1 MSYRALGL
9 VRQRPACGLGSAV
22 PTVFDAQG
30 VLSQLT
36 AQHLEQLNHALK
48 SISANIQEDMKE
60 VVIKAAA
67 AQTGISI
74 ALSAIPVVG
83 WAASAILGVVQS
95 FSNDKYRKEA
105 EAVMADASNDIA
117 KMQSDSQIRILN
129 KLGQVFSEEKGPAI
143 QLLMQ
148 SVQTAPL
155 EEGGMNGL
163 GSLHG
168 WGSGLAK
175 SVKKL
180 VDKAGIFK
188 PFEAITK
195 GLRKLHEEIE
205 EGFQKGLDYFSG
217 RVVKTEAREAADKLR
232 KAAASRLAD
241 NEATVIS
248 LVDSPQYR
256 QNLRVSIADELLK
269 NPQIQQMIDDIG
281 RLRTQA
287 ATAQPG
293 QVTVPSVDVKT
304 VPPGLPLAAGAGV
317 ALLAYLLM
325 D

>member
-1 MSYRALGL
+1 MSYRSLGL
-9 VRQRPACGLGSAV
+9 VRQRPARGLGSVV
-22 PTVFDAQG
+22 PTVFDARG

-36 AQHLEQLNHALK
+36 AEHMAQLNQALK
-48 SISANIQEDMKE
+48 RVSDDVQEDMKE
-60 VVIKAAA
+60 VVIHAAA
-67 AQTGISI
+67 VQTGISI

-83 WAASAILGVVQS
+83 WAASAILGIVQS

-117 KMQSDSQIRILN
+117 RMQSDSQVRILN
-129 KLGQVFSEEKGPAI
+129 KLGQAFSEEKGPAI
-143 QLLMQ
+143 QLLLQ
-148 SVQTAPL
+148 TVRTAPV

-163 GSLHG
+163 GSLQG

-180 VDKAGIFK
+180 VDSAGIFK

-205 EGFQKGLDYFSG
+205 EGFQKGLDYVSG

-232 KAAASRLAD
+232 KAAAKRLAE
-241 NEATVIS
+241 NEATVLS
-248 LVDSPQYR
+248 LVDSPEYR
-256 QNLRVSIADELLK
+256 QNLRVSIANALLE
-269 NPQIQQMIDDIG
+269 NPQIQQMVDEIG
-281 RLRTQA
+281 RLRVQA
-287 ATAQPG
+287 ATAHPG
-293 QVTVPSVDVKT
+293 QVTVPTVDVQT
-304 VPPGLPLAAGAGV
+304 VPTGLPLVAGAGA
-317 ALLAYLLM
+317 ALLIYLLA